1 MSGQSHQ
8 LKSKKRKDE
17 YNMSREYVIIADS
30 TNDLP
35 EDYAREHH
43 VDIIPLLYEINGE
56 AYGKEKNLSA
66 HEFYDRMR
74 EGQMTKTAAANIE
87 DITSHFEEALKNG
100 KDILF
105 MCLSSGISSTVG
117 NAFVCKA
124 ELTEKYPEAQIC
136 VIDSLCASGGQGM
149 LLYHAVQ
156 NRENGMSVTENY
168 KALENLKMNIVHKF
182 TVEDLEYLQRGGRI
196 SKTAATIGT
205 MINLK
210 PLLHVDNEGKLVA
223 ESKVR
228 GRKKALQQMVK
239 EMGACM
245 GSWRDKQD
253 LIIICHADVDE
264 DVQYTAQMIEE
275 QYHPGKIIISGVT
288 PTIGAHSGPGTI
300 AIFFMGDIR

>member
-1 MSGQSHQ
+1 MG
-8 LKSKKRKDE
+8 
-17 YNMSREYVIIADS
+17 REYVIIADS

-35 EDYAREHH
+35 EAFVREHH
-43 VDIIPLLYEINGE
+43 VDIVSLLYEINGE
-56 AYGKEKNLSA
+56 IYGKEKNLSA

-74 EGQMTKTAAANIE
+74 DGQPTKTAAANIE
-87 DITSHFEEALKNG
+87 DITGHFEDALKQG

-117 NAFVCKA
+117 NAFICKS
-124 ELTEKYPEAQIC
+124 ELERKYPEAQIC

-156 NRENGMSVTENY
+156 NRDKGMSLTDNLN
-168 KALENLKMNIVHKF
+168 ALEALKLNIVHKF
-182 TVEDLEYLQRGGRI
+182 TVEDLKYLQRGGRI
-196 SKTAATIGT
+196 SKTAAAIGT

-210 PLLHVDNEGKLVA
+210 PLMHVDNDGKLVA

-253 LIIICHADVDE
+253 LIIVCHADVEE

-275 QYHPGKIIISGVT
+275 QYHPKKIIISGVT

-300 AIFFMGDIR
+300 AIFFMGDVR